1 MTNPNTFNDALHT
14 VSTGCRAQPYRLIHK
29 ALRVLLAEALQ
40 QAGACDVRDAA
51 ERAAMV
57 DTVERA
63 LSVCCDHLAH
73 ENRFFHEPVR
83 QRAPRAVLAFEND
96 HVEHLQAIGA
106 LRLQLQRVRDA
117 GVDGDALAYAL
128 YLQFGQFVGE
138 NLQHMAE
145 EETVLTLALWQHFT
159 DAEIHALQDALRA
172 TLSPQESAFYLQ
184 WMARGLNLAELEALL
199 LGARA
204 GMPPEV
210 FQGLGAMALGE
221 LTAPRRARL
230 ASALGLRN
238 AGVAA

>member
-1 MTNPNTFNDALHT
+1 MSTPISSHEALQQAT
-14 VSTGCRAQPYRLIHK
+14 TGRREQPYRLIHK
-29 ALRVLLAEALQ
+29 ALRELLADALQ
-40 QAGACDVRDAA
+40 QAGTCDVRDGV

-73 ENRFFHEPVR
+73 ENRFFHEPLR

-117 GVDGDALAYAL
+117 GVDGEALSYAL

-145 EETVLTLALWQHFT
+145 EETVLTLALWEHFS
-159 DAEIHALQDALRA
+159 DAEIQALEGALRA
-172 TLSPQESAFYLQ
+172 TLSPEESAFYLQ
-184 WMARGLNLAELEALL
+184 WMARGLNPAELEALL

-204 GMPPEV
+204 GLPPEV
-210 FQGLGAMALGE
+210 FEPMSAMVLAEQSG
-221 LTAPRRARL
+221 PRRARL
-230 ASALGLRN
+230 AQALGLRD

>member
-1 MTNPNTFNDALHT
+1 MTTPIPTPDTLQLAT
-14 VSTGCRAQPYRLIHK
+14 TGRREQPYRQIHK
-29 ALRVLLAEALQ
+29 ALRALLAEALQ
-40 QAGACDVRDAA
+40 RVGTCDVRDDV

-73 ENRFFHEPVR
+73 ENRFFHEPLR

-117 GVDGDALAYAL
+117 GVDGEALSYAL

-138 NLQHMAE
+138 NLLHMAE
-145 EETVLTLALWQHFT
+145 EETVLTLALWEHFS
-159 DAEIHALQDALRA
+159 DAEIQALEAALRA
-172 TLSPQESAFYLQ
+172 TLSPEESAFYLQ
-184 WMARGLNLAELEALL
+184 WMARGLNPAELEALL

-204 GMPPEV
+204 GMPPEA
-210 FQGLGAMALGE
+210 FEPLSAMALAE
-221 LTAPRRARL
+221 QSEPRRARL
-230 ASALGLRN
+230 AQALGQRN
-238 AGVAA
+238 TGVAA